1 MKYALSETPIPH
13 ARWWFWSLLLP
24 ITNRLKLWQSEHG
37 LDLSTAA
44 IQTDARLSLH
54 AACVYVCAHAFFRVL
69 CSPYLEDLDGVGP
82 VWVGVVPR
90 FAIGQ
95 ALCKHVQ
102 IENGVVLGVLDLAL
116 EQLHD
121 VQESVQRAA
130 DVHDCRQK
138 KGNGEQDVY
147 LNMVERLRIET
158 WLFCILMQQSARFCR
173 LSSHCTR

>member
-1 MKYALSETPIPH
+1 MVVLVSPASNYKSAETV
-13 ARWWFWSLLLP
+13 
-24 ITNRLKLWQSEHG
+24 T
-37 LDLSTAA
+37 DLSTAA

-54 AACVYVCAHAFFRVL
+54 AACVCVCACVFS
-69 CSPYLEDLDGVGP
+69 CSVFAYLEDLDGVGP

-158 WLFCILMQQSARFCR
+158 RLFCILMQQSARFCR
-173 LSSHCTR
+173 LSSHGTQ

>member
-1 MKYALSETPIPH
+1 M
-13 ARWWFWSLLLP
+13 
-24 ITNRLKLWQSEHG
+24 HG
-37 LDLSTAA
+37 S
-44 IQTDARLSLH
+44 RCMLH
-54 AACVYVCAHAFFRVL
+54 VCVCAHAFFRVL

-158 WLFCILMQQSARFCR
+158 RLFCILMQQSARFCR
-173 LSSHCTR
+173 LSSHGTR

>member
-1 MKYALSETPIPH
+1 M
-13 ARWWFWSLLLP
+13 
-24 ITNRLKLWQSEHG
+24 HG
-37 LDLSTAA
+37 S
-44 IQTDARLSLH
+44 RCMLH
-54 AACVYVCAHAFFRVL
+54 VCVHAFFRVL

-158 WLFCILMQQSARFCR
+158 RLFCILMQQSARFCR
-173 LSSHCTR
+173 LSSHGTQ